1 MPDRT
6 GFARLAAPPQP
17 SSGRR
22 RGSRAA
28 ALLLCLAGLACAATW
43 RPLTDADTIAGAR
56 ALDTSYR
63 VKDRVTVPAPLA
75 REYVLPVGEYRPAH
89 ADDEGVFYASPSG
102 VIERA
107 GFAKRVVP
115 GGIYVAYGP
124 GRPFESPLIY
134 VDPDDGSVSKLP
146 LPPSTLRGYGQT
158 LAFAVNGEELIP

>member
-1 MPDRT
+1 VRAAVLLPC
-6 GFARLAAPPQP
+6 LAA
-17 SSGRR
+17 
-22 RGSRAA
+22 
-28 ALLLCLAGLACAATW
+28 LACAATW

-75 REYVLPVGEYRPAH
+75 KEYVLPIGEYRPAH
-89 ADDEGVFYASPSG
+89 ADDEGIFYASPQG

-124 GRPFESPLIY
+124 GRPFETPLLY
-134 VDPDDGSVSKLP
+134 VEPEGSEVSKLP
-146 LPPSTLRGYGQT
+146 FPPSTLRGYGAT
-158 LAFAVNGEELIP
+158 LAFAVKGEELIP